1 VHDNFSTLFDFL
13 PIGAYRSS
21 PDGRQLRANPALVAL
36 NGYAS
41 EAEQIAAV
49 RDIGREWYVDPQ
61 RRAEFVAALDRDG
74 HVRGFESQVYRHK
87 TREPIWIREHAHV
100 VRDAQGRTRY
110 YEGTVEDITERRRN
124 DKALASAQASLDEVA
139 RHLPGVVYRVNVMA
153 DGRRILVFCS
163 DGVRQVYGVSPQELV
178 ASRKGLRQYVH
189 PDDALRVQAEL
200 DQATRSQ
207 QPLRH
212 EFRIVRPDGAQRWVE
227 MNSMIVP
234 GSGHAEVDRVGVV
247 LDITER
253 KQAADALRDNES
265 RWRLALDSSGDG
277 VWDWNLVTGVETYSH
292 NFLALYGYDP
302 AEVADDPAWFDERTH
317 PDDRAQMQLDRNAHL
332 SGHTPRYSNEHRV
345 RCKDGRW
352 KWILSRGLVI
362 ERDAADRPLRMIG
375 THTDITASKEA
386 EGLRRE
392 RDAAESAD
400 RAKTTLLSRASHEL
414 RTPLNGVLGFA
425 QLLEQVKDLPARHRP
440 WVANIIASGRH
451 LAGVVD
457 DLLDLSSAQAG
468 GMALSL
474 EPIDAAETLYASW
487 SLVEAEARAA
497 GVVLVSRLADAGLLK
512 VRADA
517 QRLRQVC
524 INLLSNAVKY
534 NRPGGRVDLAG
545 RSVGELIELD
555 VYDSGLGMSP
565 TQLSRIFQPFE
576 RLGAERSKVAGTGLG
591 LALSREL
598 ARAMGGDIRVTSEPG
613 RGTTFTVVLRAAD

>member
-1 VHDNFSTLFDFL
+1 MPAAVWLASRIALSHARYNARAVQDDFSTLFDFL

-21 PDGRQLRANPALVAL
+21 PAGRQLRANPALVAL

-49 RDIGREWYVDPQ
+49 HDIGREWYVDPQ
-61 RRAEFVAALDRDG
+61 RRAQFVAALERDG
-74 HVRGFESQVYRHK
+74 QVRGFESQIYRHK

-100 VRDAQGRTRY
+100 VRDAQGRTLY
-110 YEGTVEDITERRRN
+110 YEGTVEDITDRRRN
-124 DKALASAQASLDEVA
+124 DEALASAQASLDEVA
-139 RHLPGVVYRVNVMA
+139 RHLPAVVYRVNVMP
-153 DGRRILVFCS
+153 DGRRVLVFCS
-163 DGVRQVYGVSPQELV
+163 DGVRRVYGVSPQEVV
-178 ASRKGLRQYVH
+178 ASGMGLRQYVH
-189 PDDALRVQAEL
+189 PADALRVQAEL
-200 DQATRSQ
+200 DEATRSQ
-207 QPLRH
+207 QPLRQ

-227 MNSMIVP
+227 MSSMIVA
-234 GSGHAEVDRVGVV
+234 GSNRAEVDRVGVV

-253 KQAADALRDNES
+253 KQAADALRDNEA
-265 RWRLALDSSGDG
+265 RWRLALDSAGDG
-277 VWDWNLVTGVETYSH
+277 VWDWNLVTSVETYSR
-292 NFLALYGYDP
+292 NFLAMYGYEP
-302 AEVADDPAWFDERTH
+302 GEVEEDPAWFDERTH
-317 PDDRAQMQLDRNAHL
+317 PDDRAQMQFDREAHL
-332 SGHTPRYSNEHRV
+332 SGRTPRYSNEHRV

-362 ERDAADRPLRMIG
+362 ERDPAGRPLRMIG

-386 EGLRRE
+386 QALRRE

-400 RAKTTLLSRASHEL
+400 RAKTALLSRASHEL

-440 WVANIIASGRH
+440 WVANIVASGRH

-474 EPIDAAETLYASW
+474 EPIDAAEALHASW

-497 GVVLVSRLADAGLLK
+497 GVVLVSRLAAAGPLRVL
-512 VRADA
+512 ADA
-517 QRLRQVC
+517 QRLKQVC

-545 RSVGELIELD
+545 RRVGEVIELD
-555 VYDSGLGMSP
+555 VYDSGLGMDP

-591 LALSREL
+591 LALSR
-598 ARAMGGDIRVTSEPG
+598 
-613 RGTTFTVVLRAAD
+613 